1 MATGLN
7 LKDPHGLY
15 QSDYR
20 TTLPADVS
28 CYRWTPAIGD
38 PATPLNCI
46 GRLTASTSGT
56 PNDHCCIRG
65 DCRPGH
71 PWHCVFIGSS
81 SGRGA
86 CPRSRRLWA
95 SVGTVGWQS
104 PRVGY
109 TQLGLAYCGRGFDTT
124 CGTWPELCGD
134 WVSRADGG
142 RRSYSDGKADGGS
155 RDVGDR
161 YLGYCSRNNSKPC
174 PLVLVGSGARD
185 LQPTPASRLRLGPGI
200 RTGSGVRIPM
210 WAQVHIEGI
219 SPN

>member
-1 MATGLN
+1 MTIVAYVVTVGLAIF
-7 LKDPHGLY
+7 GI
-15 QSDYR
+15 
-20 TTLPADVS
+20 VS
-28 CYRWTPAIGD
+28 
-38 PATPLNCI
+38 
-46 GRLTASTSGT
+46 
-56 PNDHCCIRG
+56 
-65 DCRPGH
+65 
-71 PWHCVFIGSS
+71 FIGSS

-86 CPRSRRLWA
+86 CPGSRTLWA

-142 RRSYSDGKADGGS
+142 RRSYSDVKADDGS

-185 LQPTPASRLRLGPGI
+185 LQPTPASSFAVGARNPYWLRRADPDVGPSPYRRNFAELTEAVPVRLPESRGQGKYEADSG
-200 RTGSGVRIPM
+200 RGSCDGK
-210 WAQVHIEGI
+210 EGE
-219 SPN
+219 P